1 MKQIINGKLYDTDT
15 AECIADN
22 EFHGGRGTTLYKTKK
37 GAFFA
42 HHETYWQEEH
52 DYIEPLS
59 IPQAT
64 ELFEQLG
71 GNPDNWP
78 AEFGEPEEA

>member
-15 AECIADN
+15 AEKIA
-22 EFHGGRGTTLYKTKK
+22 ESHFCGTTIYKTKK
-37 GAFFA
+37 GTFFA
-42 HHETYWQEEH
+42 YQETCWQGKK

-59 IPQAT
+59 IQTAT
-64 ELFEQLG
+64 RLFEELG
-71 GNPDNWP
+71 GDLDNWP